1 MKCSRLASL
10 SACLL
15 PSLLWSHPNYDFDR
29 EKDNNYVFSAR
40 MLNDVGQRAI
50 ATTDHYLQDL
60 GYAKLSHA
68 QDFFRTSLEHGVDT
82 HDFDILEAY
91 RTELILEQIHQNVES
106 LYPGK
111 VLQNPSWIW
120 NNVGG
125 VWGRLRILYCS
136 SKEYIALFG
145 TQLPQAG
152 FSGTYRFMDV
162 WDVMVTGKMHS
173 YSADSRMAFP
183 VSYLPGDAS
192 LLRKKESRHYDMDRF
207 TYMIDYGR
215 GVIPASFYSGV
226 IAPFLF
232 SSHDGHSLRRQL
244 GDCGYSMLSNL
255 ASSGKAAAGG
265 S

>member
-1 MKCSRLASL
+1 MKSFRFIGL
-10 SACLL
+10 SACLIST
-15 PSLLWSHPNYDFDR
+15 PLWALHANYEFDK
-29 EKDNNYVFSAR
+29 EKDNKYVFSAAA
-40 MLNDVGQRAI
+40 LNEVGLRATVT
-50 ATTDHYLQDL
+50 ADQYLQEL
-60 GYAKLSHA
+60 GTAKYAHA
-68 QDFFRTSLEHGVDT
+68 QDFFSASLAHGTDT
-82 HDFDILEAY
+82 HDFDLLEAY

-106 LYPGK
+106 LYPGRA
-111 VLQNPSWIW
+111 LQNPTWVW

-145 TQLPQAG
+145 TQLPQSG

-173 YSADSRMAFP
+173 YSADPRLAFP

-192 LLRKKESRHYDMDRF
+192 LLLRKESRHYDMDRF

-215 GVIPASFYSGV
+215 GIIPSALYAGV

-232 SSHDGHSLRRQL
+232 TSHDGRSLRKQL
-244 GDCGYSMLSNL
+244 GECGYSMLSNL
-255 ASSGKAAAGG
+255 GK
-265 S
+265 